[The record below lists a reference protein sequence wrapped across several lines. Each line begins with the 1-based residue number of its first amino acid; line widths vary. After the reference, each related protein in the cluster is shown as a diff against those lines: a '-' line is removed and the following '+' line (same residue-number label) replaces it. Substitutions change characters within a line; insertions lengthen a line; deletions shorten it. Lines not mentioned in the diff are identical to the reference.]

1 MMSHYF
7 AGDAPW
13 VVVALLLA
21 VFCLFL
27 RRFAPTKVG
36 ESVGPPEHPRE
47 PAVTLD
53 EAGFAKIVLSVDI
66 GPREQ
71 RAPAGH

>member
-7 AGDAPW
+7 AGDAPGSS
-13 VVVALLLA
+13 LRCCSA

-36 ESVGPPEHPRE
+36 KSVWPPEHSRE
-47 PAVTLD
+47 PAITLD
-53 EAGFAKIVLSVDI
+53 EAGFAKIVLSVDL